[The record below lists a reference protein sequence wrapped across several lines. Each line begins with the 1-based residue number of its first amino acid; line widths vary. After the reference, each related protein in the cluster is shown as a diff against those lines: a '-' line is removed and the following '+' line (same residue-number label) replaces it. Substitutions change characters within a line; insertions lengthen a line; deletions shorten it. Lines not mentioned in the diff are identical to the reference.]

1 MAKVRIS
8 QECLK
13 TEFEFSDHDVA
24 WHYGAGPFV
33 TLFQPY
39 ARLFAQ
45 DPSLKGAD
53 LRLLFYILSLI
64 GKDNRFLLDR
74 KTASEKLQMNE
85 STISR
90 SINKL
95 IQRRIILKD
104 ESRNAYHLSMDRL
117 ALNNRVAC
125 KCGAGDYSNEHTPL
139 LLSEDCTYS
148 ELPMLIHSSKY
159 IVRKL
164 TVDGKEFDA
173 MGANEDEFSYE

>member
-1 MAKVRIS
+1 MAKVCFS
-8 QECLK
+8 QECVK
-13 TEFEFSDHDVA
+13 TEFEISGHDVA

-33 TLFQPY
+33 MLFQPY

-45 DPSLKGAD
+45 APSLKGAD

-64 GKDNRFLLDR
+64 GKDNSFLLDR

-95 IQRRIILKD
+95 IQRRITLKD
-104 ESRNAYHLSMDRL
+104 ETRNAYHLSMDRL
-117 ALNNRVAC
+117 ALNNCVAC
-125 KCGAGDYSNEHTPL
+125 KCSAGDYSNEHTPL
-139 LLSEDCTYS
+139 LLSADCSYAQ
-148 ELPMLIHSSKY
+148 LPMLIHSSKY

-173 MGANEDEFSYE
+173 MLPNEEF

>member
-1 MAKVRIS
+1 MAKVKVS
-8 QECLK
+8 QECVK
-13 TEFEFSDHDVA
+13 TEFEISGHDVA

-53 LRLLFYILSLI
+53 LRLLFYILSFI
-64 GKDNRFLLDR
+64 CKDNSFLLDR
-74 KTASEKLQMNE
+74 KTASEMLQMNE

-104 ESRNAYHLSMDRL
+104 ETRNAYHLSMDRL
-117 ALNNRVAC
+117 SLNNRVAC
-125 KCGAGDYSNEHTPL
+125 ECSAGDYSNEHTPL
-139 LLSEDCTYS
+139 LLSDDCTYS
-148 ELPMLIHSSKY
+148 QLPILIHSSKN
-159 IVRKL
+159 IARKL
-164 TVDGKEFDA
+164 TVDGKEFDVK
-173 MGANEDEFSYE
+173 GPNEEFE

>member
-1 MAKVRIS
+1 M
-8 QECLK
+8 
-13 TEFEFSDHDVA
+13 A

-45 DPSLKGAD
+45 DSSPKGAD

-64 GKDNRFLLDR
+64 GKDNSFLLDR
-74 KTASEKLQMNE
+74 KTASEMLQMNE

-104 ESRNAYHLSMDRL
+104 GTRNAYHLSMDRL

-125 KCGAGDYSNEHTPL
+125 KCSAVDYSNEHTSL
-139 LLSEDCTYS
+139 MMADDCSYS
-148 ELPMLIHSSKY
+148 ELPMLIHSTKY
-159 IVRKL
+159 VFRRL
-164 TVDGKEFDA
+164 TVDDKAFDA
-173 MGANEDEFSYE
+173 MGPNEEFDG